1 MDTVANNLDRIQDY
15 DGGGMAHLQAGA
27 SRSVAA
33 PSASLSADL
42 IRLDHH
48 RFINQLY
55 RSCWS
60 ELCGWLRR
68 RFGAG
73 PPEPEDVA
81 QAAFRKIAE
90 VEDFSAILDPRAFL
104 YTVAARTAVSGL
116 RHRSR
121 TQAFI
126 DRELQEN
133 GAQVEEITPERICL
147 QKERLRHA
155 EEALAELSPIQREI
169 VYRSRVLGQTYMR
182 ISEETGLSQA
192 TISRH
197 LQSALMAVSRGL
209 GDDSDGTL

>member
-1 MDTVANNLDRIQDY
+1 MDTVVNSLDRKQDS
-15 DGGGMAHLQAGA
+15 DGEGIAHFQVA
-27 SRSVAA
+27 SVRSIASPPAA
-33 PSASLSADL
+33 QPADV
-42 IRLDHH
+42 IRLNQH

-90 VEDFSAILDPRAFL
+90 VDDFSAIIDPRAFL
-104 YTVAARTAVSGL
+104 YTIAARTAVSGL

-133 GAQVEEITPERICL
+133 GAQIDEITPERVFL
-147 QKERLRHA
+147 HKERLRQV
-155 EEALAELSPIQREI
+155 EKGLAELSPIQREI
-169 VYRSRVLGQTYMR
+169 VYRNRVLGQTYMC

-197 LQSALMAVSRGL
+197 LQSALIAVSRGL
-209 GDDSDGTL
+209 ADDGNGAA